1 MSALAVPVAKERIDP
16 LVWRITGVVVLAPLM
31 TSLDSTIVN
40 VSLATLSNELKAPLT
55 TIQWVTSGYLLA
67 LALMLPLSGW
77 LVDRVGAKHVYL
89 GCFIG
94 FTAASMFCGMA
105 ATAPALIGFR
115 VLQGMAGGLLAPMT
129 QMMIARRAGRHLARV
144 MGFMVMPVLF
154 GPICGPTL
162 AGIILQHASW
172 RWIFFIN
179 LPIGILATVLA
190 IWILPDDSDQTQPR
204 SLDWTGLLLLSP
216 GLVLL
221 LHSLESLSSGAATR
235 YWSELEL
242 LAALVLLIAFIVHGR
257 RRGSSA
263 LIDLHLFRRTTFSAA
278 AATQFLSNAAILGGQ
293 MLLPLYLLT
302 VRHVS
307 PTEAGMLLAPG
318 GLGMLCSFPMMGT
331 LTERYGSRRVSSTGG
346 LIALLGTI
354 PFALTASN
362 SLPAWAIC
370 LALFIRGVGYGSI
383 NIPSIAA
390 AYSSIPKETIPIATT
405 AINIVQRLGGPVAT
419 TILAILLHS
428 GMRNFPS
435 SQTHAFGVTFWLL
448 CAMHGLVVLAALCL
462 PSGKNVG

>member
-1 MSALAVPVAKERIDP
+1 MSVLAVPAAKERIDP
-16 LVWRITGVVVLAPLM
+16 LVWRITGVVVFGPLM

-40 VSLATLSNELKAPLT
+40 VSLATLGRELRAPLT

-77 LVDRVGAKHVYL
+77 LVDRIGAKRVYL

-94 FTAASMFCGMA
+94 FTAASMLCGMA
-105 ATAPALIGFR
+105 ATAPALIAFR
-115 VLQGMAGGLLAPMT
+115 VVQGMTGGLLAPMA
-129 QMMIARRAGRHLARV
+129 QMMMARRAGRHLARV
-144 MGFMVMPVLF
+144 MGFMVMPVLL
-154 GPICGPTL
+154 GSIGGPTL

-190 IWILPDDSDQTQPR
+190 IWILPDDSDETQSR

-216 GLVLL
+216 GLVFL
-221 LHSLESLSSGAATR
+221 LHSLESLSSSATAR
-235 YWSELEL
+235 YGSELEL
-242 LAALVLLIAFIVHGR
+242 LVALVLLVAFIIRGI

-278 AATQFLSNAAILGGQ
+278 AATQFLSNAAIFGGQ

-302 VRHVS
+302 MRHVS

-331 LTERYGSRRVSSTGG
+331 LTERYGSRQISATGAF
-346 LIALLGTI
+346 IAFLGTI
-354 PFALTASN
+354 PFALTSSYN
-362 SLPAWAIC
+362 LPVGSIC

-405 AINIVQRLGGPVAT
+405 AINIVQRLGGPIAI

-435 SQTHAFGVTFWLL
+435 SQAHAFALTFWLL
-448 CAMHGLVVLAALCL
+448 CAMHGLVVLAALGL
-462 PSGKNVG
+462 PSKKKVE